1 MTKDEYITLIQKHN
15 GKSKP
20 KKKPAQP
27 ESKMQQECVKWFRFQ
42 YPNHVLFAIPNGGS
56 RNAIEAAKLKRE
68 GVLSGVADLF
78 LSCARKGLHGLYI
91 ELKVGK
97 NKQSPNQIAFEIKV
111 VKEGYGYKVVYSF
124 DEFREVINGYLK

>member
-1 MTKDEYITLIQKHN
+1 MTSDKYTALLEAHN
-15 GKSKP
+15 SKA
-20 KKKPAQP
+20 KTKPRQL
-27 ESKMQQECVKWFRFQ
+27 ESEMQQSCITWFRLQ
-42 YPNHVLFAIPNGGS
+42 YPNHILYAIPNGGS
-56 RNAIEAAKLKRE
+56 RNVKEAARLKRE
-68 GVLSGVADLF
+68 GVLAGVADLF
-78 LSCARKGLHGLYI
+78 LSCAKKGLHGLYI